1 MGLLTVL
8 GCCVCLN
15 ANSLKEGGYNH
26 GREYIF
32 QASSEKECEEWSRV

>member
-1 MGLLTVL
+1 MLQSMLQSMLTT
-8 GCCVCLN
+8 N

-32 QASSEKECEEWSRV
+32 QANSEEECEEWSRV